1 MSPALVQVETT
12 LPARKS
18 AARIAHAM
26 VQARLAACAQVSGPI
41 ASTYRWQGKL
51 ETTRE
56 WLLVAKTTRARSRA
70 LIAAIEELHTY
81 DTPQITVLPVTR
93 ATPRYAD
100 WLTASVTPARTGRG
114 RR

>member
-1 MSPALVQVETT
+1 MSPAFVQVETT

-18 AARIAHAM
+18 AARIARAI

-41 ASTYRWQGKL
+41 TSTYRWQGKL

-70 LIAAIEELHTY
+70 LVTEIEELHTY

-93 ATPRYAD
+93 ATPRYAG
-100 WLTASVTPARTGRG
+100 WLTAAVTPARTGRG
-114 RR
+114 RK